1 MQSAASARGF
11 TLLETLIATG
21 IVVTAVAGLA
31 QLVAF
36 RAGLTRAS
44 YESAVALAAAQQK
57 LEALRALEYGFDDGG
72 LPIADPRLAPAEY
85 VDWLDASGVEVEEA
99 DAAFVRRWQITA
111 LETTEPSLIG
121 IEVCVFDT
129 RARIPDTCLATLRT
143 RQP

>member
-1 MQSAASARGF
+1 MQSAASVRGF

-36 RAGLTRAS
+36 SAGLTRAS
-44 YESAVALAAAQQK
+44 AESAVALAAAQQK
-57 LEALRALEYGFDDGG
+57 LEALRALEYGFDEAG
-72 LPIADPRLAPAEY
+72 IATSDPRLAPAQY

-99 DAAFVRRWQITA
+99 DAAFVRRWQITTIEA
-111 LETTEPSLIG
+111 TEPSLIG
-121 IEVCVFDT
+121 IEVCVLEA
-129 RARIPDTCLATLRT
+129 RARIPDCCLATLRT